1 MKKEAV
7 VLYLKNSSIMKGLQI
22 IYQIAILY
30 AFTWIGNV
38 IHHIFPIPIPGSIIG
53 LILLL
58 ICLSLKIIPLKIIEN
73 GANFL
78 LAYLPLLFIPAMIGI
93 MNYPSLFS
101 ISGAILCLIGIVS
114 TIVTMLVSGTASQFL
129 EKKTLKR
136 KDNKKCSSHLSQSL

>member
-1 MKKEAV
+1 M
-7 VLYLKNSSIMKGLQI
+7 NSSIMKGLQI

-30 AFTWIGNV
+30 VFTWIGNV

-136 KDNKKCSSHLSQSL
+136 KENKKCSSHLSQSL